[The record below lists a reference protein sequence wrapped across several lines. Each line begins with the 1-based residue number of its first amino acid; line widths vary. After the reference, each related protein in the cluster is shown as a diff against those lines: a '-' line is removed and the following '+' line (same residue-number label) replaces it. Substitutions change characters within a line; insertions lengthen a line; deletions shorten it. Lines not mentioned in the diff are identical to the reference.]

1 MHKLTWPL
9 LGSFGLGASFVVW
22 YSARAE
28 TFSPSMDARSA
39 LTKFS
44 SDRKKKKIMNYDD
57 VDDCLSTDLM
67 VLKRGG

>member
-1 MHKLTWPL
+1 M
-9 LGSFGLGASFVVW
+9 VW